1 MAVLNIP
8 LILMSS
14 GLTETELAVRL
25 FPEHRY
31 PKLALKYL
39 VKSGRELKATELE
52 VLTSVITC
60 PVSAVVG
67 GSDWKAS
74 ISKGWLVFYRDDFEA
89 VYDSIL
95 GGVTLLHKGKVV
107 ANKQIVTQSTTIAD
121 LFGMLESLI
130 AEYTAQK

>member
-8 LILMSS
+8 LILTSS
-14 GLTETELAVRL
+14 GLTEAELAARL

-52 VLTSVITC
+52 VLASAITC
-60 PVSAVVG
+60 PLSAVVG